1 MLQNLT
7 EVAARKKVIYCYNLQ
22 GLRSPDD
29 YLQMSQRPIRGGQ
42 QNMTLEE
49 NDNLP
54 IIILTII
61 KVLLKTSYEIVDV
74 YNYI

>member
-7 EVAARKKVIYCYNLQ
+7 ELAVYLTIISCSNLQ

-49 NDNLP
+49 NKSYQLFQLASNRGSLQN
-54 IIILTII
+54 
-61 KVLLKTSYEIVDV
+61 LLK
-74 YNYI
+74 NC